1 MTQSG
6 DMTKSGTIALVGRPN
21 VGKSTLMNA
30 LLGEHL
36 SIVSA
41 KAQTTRHRVMGVLSR
56 DHSQYIFVDT
66 PGQADLQ
73 GKALN
78 KLLDRTAIS
87 AMADVDITLWLVDA
101 RQWTRA
107 DEQVQQRLQRQR
119 PGCLGVVLSKVDLVK
134 DKSSLLPLMGRLHQQ
149 MQADFLV
156 PVSASKK
163 INLDGLFSELDRFL
177 PQGPWS
183 YDEDTLTPH
192 SAEFLVAEHVRQQ
205 LFMRLNQELPYA
217 TTVTVDRMTQ
227 RENDMQVHATIWVN
241 RASHKGIVI
250 GKQGQGLKAIGQGA
264 RERLQ
269 NLFDQ
274 PIELNL
280 WVKVREGWADHE
292 DSIQSFGYGA
302 TE

>member
-1 MTQSG
+1 MK
-6 DMTKSGTIALVGRPN
+6 KSGTIALVGRPN

-36 SIVSA
+36 SIVSP

-56 DHSQYIFVDT
+56 EPCQFIFVDT
-66 PGQADLQ
+66 PGQADIQ

-78 KLLDRTAIS
+78 KLLDRTAVS
-87 AMADVDITLWLVDA
+87 AMADVDITLWLIDA
-101 RQWTRA
+101 RQWTSI
-107 DEQVQQRLQRQR
+107 DEQVQQRLQRSK
-119 PGCLGVVLSKVDLVK
+119 PGCLGIILTKVDQVK
-134 DKSSLLPLMGRLHQQ
+134 DKNSLLPLLGRLQQQ

-156 PVSASKK
+156 PLSAKK
-163 INLDGLFSELDRFL
+163 SINLDGLFAELERHL
-177 PQGPWS
+177 PEGPWS

-205 LFMRLNQELPYA
+205 LFLRLNQELPYA
-217 TTVTVDRMTQ
+217 TTVTIDRMV
-227 RENDMQVHATIWVN
+227 ENEAGLEVHATIWVN

-250 GKQGQGLKAIGQGA
+250 GRQGQGLKAIGQSA

-269 NLFDQ
+269 LLFDQ
-274 PIELNL
+274 AIELNL

-292 DSIQSFGYGA
+292 DGIQSFGYGA